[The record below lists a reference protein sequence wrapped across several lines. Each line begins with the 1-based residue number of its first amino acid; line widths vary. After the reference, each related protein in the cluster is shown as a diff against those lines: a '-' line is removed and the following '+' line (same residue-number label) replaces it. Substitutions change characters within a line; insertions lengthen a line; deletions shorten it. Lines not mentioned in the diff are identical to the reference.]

1 MITKLVSRG
10 LTTTSSQGGR
20 LILETWQ
27 NQGILQYRLGKI
39 SEKGPRKSAEGIF
52 MYKLGTTFS

>member
-1 MITKLVSRG
+1 MR
-10 LTTTSSQGGR
+10 LTA
-20 LILETWQ
+20 LETVPQ
-27 NQGILQYRLGKI
+27 LVRIMTVPYILPRTNRLGKI